1 MKIFLTTIL
10 LVINLFSQD
19 INTNLELTLKEK
31 EFIEK
36 THFNIAITKNWY
48 PFSFEEDNHKALGI
62 SSEFWEIIVKK
73 LNLKTTNTF
82 FIFFY

>member
-48 PFSFEEDNHKALGI
+48 PFSFE
-62 SSEFWEIIVKK
+62 
-73 LNLKTTNTF
+73 
-82 FIFFY
+82 

>member
-19 INTNLELTLKEK
+19 IDTNLQLTQQEK

-36 THFNIAITKNWY
+36 LILILLLQKTSIHLVLK
-48 PFSFEEDNHKALGI
+48 K
-62 SSEFWEIIVKK
+62 IIIKHLEYHLNFGK
-73 LNLKTTNTF
+73 LL
-82 FIFFY
+82 

>member
-48 PFSFEEDNHKALGI
+48 PFSFEEDNNKALEYHLNFG
-62 SSEFWEIIVKK
+62 K
-73 LNLKTTNTF
+73 LL
-82 FIFFY
+82 

>member
-36 THFNIAITKNWY
+36 THFNVAITKNWY
-48 PFSFEEDNHKALGI
+48 PISFEEDKDKALGI
-62 SSEFWEIIVKK
+62 SSEFWEIIV
-73 LNLKTTNTF
+73 N
-82 FIFFY
+82 

>member
-36 THFNIAITKNWY
+36 THFNILIFCLKY
-48 PFSFEEDNHKALGI
+48 L
-62 SSEFWEIIVKK
+62 K
-73 LNLKTTNTF
+73 LLF
-82 FIFFY
+82 CE